1 LLHKAR
7 RILHRDNKIIL
18 FSILLI
24 FVELACIYY
33 LKYSVNGLPLSAFS
47 IFITGNMLNFLV
59 TLLISAGLL
68 AHLLT
73 EKTNKSAGI
82 RIVLSLI
89 IFSFIPVFVLGVI
102 NITGLTFSNA
112 YLWSYPLRKVI
123 NGALFFIS
131 QFILIY
137 IIIFLF
143 NLLFEKT
150 LIIYLKAF
158 IRTIY
163 VIIFAALITFIYTL
177 VFTVDEIMVSDDE
190 YYDIGVVLG
199 AAVWSYDK
207 PSPLF
212 EARILKGRE
221 LLNKGIVPELQLT
234 GGNAPGELTE
244 AETAYNYLKNLGVN
258 PLRLRVEKST
268 STTSEQIR
276 YIRNSI
282 LRKEKYNS
290 VIIITDKFHLK
301 RVLEMCRFYRVEA
314 KGVASDYDLGWEREL
329 FYRFRDSVGLLLF
342 WIFAI

>member
-1 LLHKAR
+1 MS
-7 RILHRDNKIIL
+7 RDNKIIL
-18 FSILLI
+18 LSIFLI
-24 FVELACIYY
+24 FFELACIYY
-33 LKYSVNGLPLSAFS
+33 LKYNVNGLRLSDFS
-47 IFITGNMLNFLV
+47 IFVTGNMINFV
-59 TLLISAGLL
+59 ITILIAGGLL
-68 AHLLT
+68 AHLIT
-73 EKTNKSAGI
+73 DKKNKASGI

-89 IFSFIPVFVLGVI
+89 VFSFIPVFVLGLLYFFGI
-102 NITGLTFSNA
+102 SLPDS
-112 YLWSYPLRKVI
+112 YLWGYPIRKVI
-123 NGALFFIS
+123 NGILFFMS

-163 VIIFAALITFIYTL
+163 VIVLMALITFIYTL
-177 VFTVDEIMVSDDE
+177 IFSVDEIMISDEE

-207 PSPLF
+207 PSPVFEGRIKKSYELF
-212 EARILKGRE
+212 QKGV
-221 LLNKGIVPELQLT
+221 IPEIQLT
-234 GGNAPGELTE
+234 GGNAPGEITE
-244 AETAYNYLKNLGVN
+244 AEAAYNYLRNLGVS
-258 PLRLRVEKST
+258 PIRMRVEKNS

-276 YIRNSI
+276 YIRNNI
-282 LRKEKYNS
+282 LRKEKYKS
-290 VIIITDKFHLK
+290 IIIITDKFHLR

-314 KGVASDYDLGWEREL
+314 KGVASDYNLGWEKEL